1 MPRALRLLTLVL
13 SFAALQ
19 LTLLGGGPGCALPG
33 SASAAVATSTMV
45 SMDMGGEPKA
55 RATSRDAHD
64 RTPAAPCEDSSS
76 AQACRSM
83 APCLFA
89 LSLPEPSV
97 AASELT
103 AVVPILAMRALAP
116 RSVTSAPEIP
126 PPRA

>member
-1 MPRALRLLTLVL
+1 MLRALRLLTLVL

-33 SASAAVATSTMV
+33 SPSAAAASMV
-45 SMDMGGEPKA
+45 GMDMGGAPKA
-55 RATSRDAHD
+55 NAASHGDRE

-89 LSLPEPSV
+89 LSLPQPSV
-97 AASELT
+97 TASDAP
-103 AVVPILAMRALAP
+103 AVVPILAIRALAP
-116 RSVTSAPEIP
+116 RSVTSAPELP